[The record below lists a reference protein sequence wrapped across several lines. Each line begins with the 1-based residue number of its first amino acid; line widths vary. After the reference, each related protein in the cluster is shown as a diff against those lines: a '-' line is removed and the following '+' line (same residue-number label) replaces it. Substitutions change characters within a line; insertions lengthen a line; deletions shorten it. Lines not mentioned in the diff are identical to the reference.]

1 MEQRFQAQN
10 RTITKQYGPKIE
22 AILSGLLLIAGSAFV
37 MVAGLV

>member
-22 AILSGLLLIAGSAFV
+22 AILSGLLVVAGSALLI
-37 MVAGLV
+37 MTSLI